1 MIADTLTKVKRLIRG
16 RKFAYQ
22 MVFAKENKFTQA
34 VLKDLARFC
43 RAHDSTFD
51 KDPRRHAA
59 LEGRREVFL
68 RIQEYL
74 QLTEEEIYLIHR
86 VKEINTEDK
95 K

>member
-1 MIADTLTKVKRLIRG
+1 MIRG

-22 MVFAKENKFTQA
+22 MVFAEDNQFTKV

-74 QLTEEEIYLIHR
+74 NLTESQIYDLHR
-86 VKEINTEDK
+86 VKEITTEVK